1 MLIKHYKK
9 MNQSLLLIKLLFI
22 CMFVLVLN
30 NKDKINNSDV
40 NHYIVIILKKRIG
53 RKYCLIFDIG
63 LCFRK
68 QT

>member
-40 NHYIVIILKKRIG
+40 NHYIVIILKKE
-53 RKYCLIFDIG
+53 
-63 LCFRK
+63 
-68 QT
+68 